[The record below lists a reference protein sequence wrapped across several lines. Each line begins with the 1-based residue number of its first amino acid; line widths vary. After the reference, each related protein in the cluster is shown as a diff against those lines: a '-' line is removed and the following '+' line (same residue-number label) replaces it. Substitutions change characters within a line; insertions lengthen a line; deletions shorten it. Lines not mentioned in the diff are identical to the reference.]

1 MPASSGASRVLP
13 SNPVLVSDFLSNS
26 AIRSPEKD
34 FLVWRDRRI
43 TYGSMSRKVDTL
55 ASGLAD
61 HGLVAGERVGLCMG
75 NSPEYVLAYFSVMR
89 AGAVVVPVSEQT
101 TGRALAGILN
111 NCRASMLFIDQ
122 VVLHTV
128 LDVLAEIPSLRR
140 VIVAVKGDVEEK
152 GAVERI
158 QEFPGGS
165 SGFRFLRQ
173 ILTESEGNVAPC
185 ITRDQDLAMICYTSG
200 TTGSPKGVMLSHRNL
215 VANADSIVKYL
226 RLTSSDKM
234 MVVLPFYYSY
244 GNSLLT
250 THAMVGGTLHI
261 GRNFI
266 YPNSVLELMVRE
278 GVTGFAGVPS
288 TFAILLNRSA
298 IRKYAF
304 PTLRYLTQA
313 GGAMS
318 PRAAEE
324 LHRILPGTDIFIM
337 YGQTEAS
344 ARLTYLDPADLHR
357 KAGSIGKPIPGVR
370 ITIRRED
377 STPCGPREVG
387 EIVAE
392 GDNTMKGYWGD
403 PEGTARI
410 LRSDGL
416 HTGDLAWMDEE
427 GYIYIVGRKSE
438 IIKSGGHRIG
448 AKEIEEAI
456 LEHPAVHEAAVVG
469 EEDEILGESITAY
482 VVVKER
488 SGIDPQAIQRCCR
501 ERLPVYMV
509 PRKVVFMDELPK
521 TTNGKIRKNELR
533 RGVG

>member
-1 MPASSGASRVLP
+1 M
-13 SNPVLVSDFLSNS
+13 LVSDFLSDS
-26 AIRSPEKD
+26 AIRFPEKD

-43 TYGSMSRKVDTL
+43 SYGSMSRKVDAL
-55 ASGLAD
+55 AAGLAD
-61 HGLVAGERVGLCMG
+61 EGLVAGDRVGLCMG
-75 NSPEYVLAYFSVMR
+75 NSPEYVLAYFGVMK
-89 AGAVVVPVSEQT
+89 AGAAVVPVSEQT
-101 TGRALAGILN
+101 TGRGLASIMS
-111 NCRASMLFIDQ
+111 NCQASMLFIDR
-122 VVLHTV
+122 VVLQPLLGV
-128 LDVLAEIPSLRR
+128 LPQIPSLRR

-152 GAVERI
+152 GVVERNQDLPTGPPDFCTLGRCLAGGKGGVVPCPT
-158 QEFPGGS
+158 QE
-165 SGFRFLRQ
+165 Q
-173 ILTESEGNVAPC
+173 E
-185 ITRDQDLAMICYTSG
+185 LAMICYTSG
-200 TTGSPKGVMLSHRNL
+200 TTGSPKGVMLTHRNL

-226 RLTSSDKM
+226 HLTSDDKM

-250 THAMVGGTLHI
+250 THAKVGGTLHI

-266 YPNSVLELMVRE
+266 YPNTVLELMVRE

-318 PRAAEE
+318 PRSAEE

-344 ARLTYLDPADLHR
+344 ARLTYLDPSDLHR
-357 KAGSIGKPIPGVR
+357 KAGSAGKPIPGVR
-370 ITIRRED
+370 ITIRGENSR
-377 STPCGPREVG
+377 PCGPREVG

-392 GDNTMKGYWGD
+392 GENIMKGYWGD

-410 LRSDGL
+410 LRNDGL
-416 HTGDLAWMDEE
+416 HTGDLAWKDEE
-427 GYIYIVGRKSE
+427 GYIYIVGRQSE

-456 LEHPAVHEAAVVG
+456 LELPMVDEVAVVG

-482 VVVKER
+482 IVPKER
-488 SGIDPQAIQRCCR
+488 SAIDPQAIRRCCR
-501 ERLPVYMV
+501 ERLPIYMV
-509 PRKVVFMDELPK
+509 PRKVIFMGEFPK
-521 TTNGKIRKNELR
+521 TISGKIKKNELH
-533 RGVG
+533 RGEG

>member
-1 MPASSGASRVLP
+1 
-13 SNPVLVSDFLSNS
+13 
-26 AIRSPEKD
+26 
-34 FLVWRDRRI
+34 
-43 TYGSMSRKVDTL
+43 MSRKVDAL
-55 ASGLAD
+55 AVALTEEGV
-61 HGLVAGERVGLCMG
+61 VAGDRVCICMG
-75 NSPEYVLAYFSVMR
+75 NSPEYVLAYFGVMK

-101 TGRALAGILN
+101 TDRGLASVLN
-111 NCRASMLFIDQ
+111 DCRASMLLIDR
-122 VVLHTV
+122 VVLQPLLGV
-128 LDVLAEIPSLRR
+128 LPEIPSLRK
-140 VIVAVKGDVEEK
+140 VIVAVKGDAAEDDDI
-152 GAVERI
+152 ERI
-158 QEFPGGS
+158 RDLPTDLH
-165 SGFRFLRQ
+165 GFRMLGQ
-173 ILTESEGNVAPC
+173 ILKESEGAVVPC
-185 ITRDQDLAMICYTSG
+185 PTQEQDLAMICYTSG
-200 TTGSPKGVMLSHRNL
+200 TTGSPKGVMLTHRNL
-215 VANADSIVKYL
+215 VANADSIVNYL
-226 RLTSSDKM
+226 RLSSDDKM

-250 THAMVGGTLHI
+250 THAKVGGTLHI

-266 YPNSVLELMVRE
+266 YPNTVLELMARE

-318 PRAAEE
+318 PRSAEE
-324 LHRILPGTDIFIM
+324 LHKILPDTDIFIM

-344 ARLTYLDPADLHR
+344 ARLTYLDPVDLQR
-357 KAGSIGKPIPGVR
+357 KAGSVGKPIPGVR

-392 GDNTMKGYWGD
+392 GDNIMKGYWGD
-403 PEGTARI
+403 PEGTALV

-416 HTGDLAWMDEE
+416 HTGDMAWRDEE
-427 GYIYIVGRKSE
+427 GYIHIVGRHSE

-456 LEHPAVHEAAVVG
+456 LELPAVDEVAVVG
-469 EEDEILGESITAY
+469 EEDEILGESIIAY
-482 VVVKER
+482 IVPKEP
-488 SGIDPQAIQRCCR
+488 GATDPQAIQRCCR

-509 PRKVVFMDELPK
+509 PRKVIFLGKLPK
-521 TTNGKIRKNELR
+521 TVSGKIKKSELR
-533 RGVG
+533 RGEG

>member
-1 MPASSGASRVLP
+1 
-13 SNPVLVSDFLSNS
+13 
-26 AIRSPEKD
+26 
-34 FLVWRDRRI
+34 
-43 TYGSMSRKVDTL
+43 
-55 ASGLAD
+55 
-61 HGLVAGERVGLCMG
+61 
-75 NSPEYVLAYFSVMR
+75 
-89 AGAVVVPVSEQT
+89 
-101 TGRALAGILN
+101 
-111 NCRASMLFIDQ
+111 
-122 VVLHTV
+122 
-128 LDVLAEIPSLRR
+128 
-140 VIVAVKGDVEEK
+140 
-152 GAVERI
+152 
-158 QEFPGGS
+158 
-165 SGFRFLRQ
+165 
-173 ILTESEGNVAPC
+173 
-185 ITRDQDLAMICYTSG
+185 MICYTSG
-200 TTGSPKGVMLSHRNL
+200 TTGSPKGVMLTHRNL

-226 RLTSSDKM
+226 RLTSDDKM

-250 THAMVGGTLHI
+250 THAKVGGTLHI

-266 YPNSVLELMVRE
+266 YPNTVLEWMVRE

-304 PTLRYLTQA
+304 PMLRYLTQA

-318 PRAAEE
+318 PRSAEE
-324 LHRILPGTDIFIM
+324 VQRILPGTDIFIM

-344 ARLTYLDPADLHR
+344 ARLTYLNPADFHR

-377 STPCGPREVG
+377 STPCGPQEVG

-392 GDNTMKGYWGD
+392 GDNIMRGYWGD
-403 PEGTARI
+403 PEGTARV
-410 LRSDGL
+410 LKSDGL
-416 HTGDLAWMDEE
+416 HTGDMAWMDAE
-427 GYIYIVGRKSE
+427 GYIYIVGRQSE

-456 LEHPAVHEAAVVG
+456 LELQTVHEAAVVG

-482 VVVKER
+482 IVPKER
-488 SGIDPQAIQRCCR
+488 NAIDAQAVQRHCR

-509 PRKVVFMDELPK
+509 PRKVIFMGELPK
-521 TTNGKIRKNELR
+521 TISGKIRKNELR

>member
-1 MPASSGASRVLP
+1 
-13 SNPVLVSDFLSNS
+13 
-26 AIRSPEKD
+26 
-34 FLVWRDRRI
+34 
-43 TYGSMSRKVDTL
+43 MSRKVDTL
-55 ASGLAD
+55 AAGLAD
-61 HGLVAGERVGLCMG
+61 EGLVAGERVGLCMG
-75 NSPEYVLAYFSVMR
+75 NSPEYVLAYFGVMK

-101 TGRALAGILN
+101 TGRSLAGILN
-111 NCRASMLFIDQ
+111 NCGASMLFIDQ
-122 VVLHTV
+122 VVLHTL
-128 LDVLAEIPSLRR
+128 LDVLPEIPSLRR
-140 VIVAVKGDVEEK
+140 VIVAVKGDMEEK

-158 QEFPGGS
+158 RGLPAGPA
-165 SGFRFLRQ
+165 GFRTLRQ
-173 ILTESEGNVAPC
+173 MLSESKGSVAPC
-185 ITRDQDLAMICYTSG
+185 IVREQDLAMICYTSG
-200 TTGSPKGVMLSHRNL
+200 TTGSPKGVMLTHRNL

-226 RLTSSDKM
+226 RLSSDDKM

-250 THAMVGGTLHI
+250 THAKVGGTLHI

-266 YPNSVLELMVRE
+266 YPNTVLELMIRE
-278 GVTGFAGVPS
+278 SITGFAGVPS

-304 PTLRYLTQA
+304 PSLRYLTQA

-324 LHRILPGTDIFIM
+324 LQRILPGTDIFIM

-344 ARLTYLDPADLHR
+344 ARLTYLHPADFHR

-377 STPCGPREVG
+377 STPCDPREAG

-392 GDNTMKGYWGD
+392 GDNVMKGYWGD

-410 LRSDGL
+410 LRRDGL
-416 HTGDLAWMDEE
+416 HTGDVAWMDAE
-427 GYIYIVGRKSE
+427 GYIYIVGRQSE

-456 LEHPAVHEAAVVG
+456 LELSTVHEAAVVG

-482 VVVKER
+482 VVPKEPNA
-488 SGIDPQAIQRCCR
+488 IDAHGIQRHCR

-509 PRKVVFMDELPK
+509 PRKVIFMDGLPK
-521 TTNGKIRKNELR
+521 TISGKIKKNELR
-533 RGVG
+533 SAGG

>member
-1 MPASSGASRVLP
+1 MP
-13 SNPVLVSDFLSNS
+13 VSDFLSDS
-26 AIRSPEKD
+26 AARFPEKD
-34 FLVWRDRRI
+34 FLVWRNRRI
-43 TYGSMSRKVDTL
+43 TYGSMSRKVDAL
-55 ASGLAD
+55 AAGLAD
-61 HGLVAGERVGLCMG
+61 EGLVAGERVGICMG
-75 NSPEYVLAYFSVMR
+75 NSTEYVMAYFGIMK
-89 AGAVVVPVSEQT
+89 AGAVVVPVSEQS
-101 TGRALAGILN
+101 TGRGLAAILN
-111 NCRASMLFIDQ
+111 NCQASMLLIDR
-122 VVLHTV
+122 VVLQTLLEV
-128 LDVLAEIPSLRR
+128 LPGIPSLRR
-140 VIVAVKGDVEEK
+140 VIIAVKGDVEGE
-152 GAVERI
+152 GAEERI
-158 QEFPGGS
+158 QDLPPGP

-173 ILTESEGNVAPC
+173 ILTEGKGKVVPC
-185 ITRDQDLAMICYTSG
+185 ITREPDLAMICYTSG
-200 TTGSPKGVMLSHRNL
+200 TTGSPKGVMLTHRNL
-215 VANADSIVKYL
+215 MANADSIVEYL
-226 RLTSSDKM
+226 RLTSHDKM

-250 THAMVGGTLHI
+250 THAKVGGTLHI
-261 GRNFI
+261 GRNFV

-304 PTLRYLTQA
+304 PMLRYLTQA

-318 PRAAEE
+318 PRSAEE

-344 ARLTYLDPADLHR
+344 ARLTYLAPADLRR

-377 STPCGPREVG
+377 FTPCAPREVG

-392 GDNTMKGYWGD
+392 GDNVMKGYWGD
-403 PEGTARI
+403 QEGTART

-416 HTGDLAWMDEE
+416 HTGDMAWMDEE
-427 GYIYIVGRKSE
+427 GYIYIVGRQSE
-438 IIKSGGHRIG
+438 FIKSGGHRIG

-456 LEHPAVHEAAVVG
+456 LELPTVHEVAVVG

-482 VVVKER
+482 VVAKER
-488 SGIDPQAIQRCCR
+488 SGIDPHAIQRCCR
-501 ERLPVYMV
+501 DRLPVYMV

-521 TTNGKIRKNELR
+521 TISGKIRKNELR
-533 RGVG
+533 RVEG